1 MKDRKIYKTLTI
13 IGACF
18 LFCGIPINRFYLGL
32 TKGIFLR
39 TITLNYFL
47 IGAWIDLF
55 FMDKTFDEAMAKR
68 GFLNSNIRNEQGK

>member
-1 MKDRKIYKTLTI
+1 MKDRKTYKTLTI
-13 IGACF
+13 IGA
-18 LFCGIPINRFYLGL
+18 FCGIPINRFYLGL
-32 TKGIFLR
+32 TRGIFFR

-68 GFLNSNIRNEQGK
+68 GFVNSNIRNEQEK